1 MTIEQI
7 SYPFSLNRSEIE
19 KFIPHR
25 GEIFACQSLEVSGPH
40 DFIGVAS
47 WPRSSALI
55 QGHFPGMPVVPGV
68 MLIEAMAQLAGAGL
82 LSGDPY
88 SRSLTGNNIGVLA
101 AVRKCSFTRPVLPD
115 TPVCFSIHCRQMGAM
130 AVQVTASARVGDAE
144 VSQLDALIAYA
155 DQDQLLAVL
164 AASN

>member
-1 MTIEQI
+1 MTTELIR
-7 SYPFSLNRSEIE
+7 YPFPLTRQEIE

-40 DFIGVAS
+40 DFNGVAS
-47 WPRSSALI
+47 WPLGNALI

-88 SRSLTGNNIGVLA
+88 SRSLKGNNIGVLA

-115 TPVCFSIHCRQMGAM
+115 TPVHFSIHCRQMGAM
-130 AVQVTASARVGDAE
+130 AVQVTASVRVGNAE
-144 VSQLDALIAYA
+144 VAQLDALMAYA
-155 DQDQLLAVL
+155 DRDQLLAAL
-164 AASN
+164 AANT